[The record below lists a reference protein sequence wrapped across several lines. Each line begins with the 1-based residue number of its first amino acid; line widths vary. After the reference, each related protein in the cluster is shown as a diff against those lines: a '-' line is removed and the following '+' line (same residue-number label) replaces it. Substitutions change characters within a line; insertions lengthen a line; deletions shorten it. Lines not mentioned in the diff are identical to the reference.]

1 MESKKTRA
9 IQIAIGLGLLGF
21 SVALWTLHPIMIGL
35 LLAGCWMIVS
45 GLMHN
50 AQ

>member
-1 MESKKTRA
+1 MESKKTGA

-21 SVALWTLHPIMIGL
+21 TVAVWALHPIIIGL
-35 LLAGCWMIVS
+35 LLVGCWMIVR
-45 GLMHN
+45 GLIHN